1 MDLTE
6 LANLGEFVGGVEPW
20 GLAYGRMSSSP
31 REGESRMTD
40 RTQIDPGWTW
50 DDDFIMSQAIKMG
63 NAIFV
68 SGQVALDPAGGV
80 VGKGD
85 MKAQTRQVFKNLQ
98 TVLGTAGS
106 SLGDIVKITVFT
118 TDISRLME
126 THEVRAEVLP
136 NPPPASTAV
145 EVKALAFP
153 DLLIEIEAVAV
164 TGQ

>member
-1 MDLTE
+1 
-6 LANLGEFVGGVEPW
+6 
-20 GLAYGRMSSSP
+20 MS
-31 REGESRMTD
+31 D
-40 RTQIDPGWTW
+40 RTKIDPGWTW

-63 NAIFV
+63 NAIYV
-68 SGQVALDPAGGV
+68 SGQVALDSAGGV

-98 TVLGTAGS
+98 TVLGTAGA

>member
-1 MDLTE
+1 
-6 LANLGEFVGGVEPW
+6 
-20 GLAYGRMSSSP
+20 MSA
-31 REGESRMTD
+31 

-50 DDDFIMSQAIKMG
+50 DDHFVLSQAIQMG
-63 NAIFV
+63 NAIYV
-68 SGQVALDPAGGV
+68 SGQVAIDEAGEI

-85 MKAQTRQVFKNLQ
+85 MKAQTRQVFENLE
-98 TVLGTAGS
+98 TVLGSAGA
-106 SLGDIVKITVFT
+106 SLSDVVKITVFI

-136 NPPPASTAV
+136 DPPPASTAV

-164 TGQ
+164 TDT